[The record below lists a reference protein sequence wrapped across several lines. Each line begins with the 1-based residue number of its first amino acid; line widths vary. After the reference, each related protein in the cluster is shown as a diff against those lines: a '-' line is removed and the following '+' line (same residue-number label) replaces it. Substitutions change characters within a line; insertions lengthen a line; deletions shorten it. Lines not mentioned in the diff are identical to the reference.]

1 MEEVERNMGN
11 RFNKLLEPIKIGKV
25 EIKNRVA
32 MAPMGVQGL
41 LNPDGSLGQRG
52 VDYYIERAR
61 GGVGLIITSFYK
73 VENDIEQLV
82 SGTGLP
88 LVSGNALS
96 SFAELSEA
104 VHALGSKVFV
114 QLTAGI
120 GRVASPFILRGP
132 PVSASALPIY
142 WKSDI
147 TSRELKTE
155 EVEQLVKRFGD
166 AAEILLASGIDGI
179 ELHGHEGYLFDQF
192 TTAIWNR
199 RTDKYG
205 GDLESRVRLPIEVL
219 QEIKNRVGQGFPVQ
233 YRYGLKHYMKD
244 LRSGAL
250 PGEEFIEAGR
260 DVEEGLQMARVL
272 EDAGFDSLHVDAGC
286 YESWYWAHPPIY
298 QEHGY
303 MIDMAAE
310 VKKIVNIPVIG
321 VGKLEIPELAERVI
335 AEGKADIVAIGKG
348 LLADPFWVK
357 KVEIGEPE
365 HIRPCIGCHDGCM
378 GRLTKGKPLSCAVNP
393 VVGRERT
400 YRIEPTDSPKKV
412 VIVGGGVAGM
422 EAARIACLRGHKTT
436 LYDKMNSLG
445 GHLIEASVP
454 EFKKDLE
461 KLLNW
466 YKLELSN
473 LDLEI
478 KLDTEVTLHIMEREK
493 ADIVIIATG
502 SKPLVPDVPGIGQD
516 KVVTAIDLF
525 LGKKK
530 VQNKVLVLG
539 GGLIGCETALWL
551 AQRGRKVTIVEVLSD
566 LMIAGI
572 PVQHMNR
579 LMLLDMLRSQNVG
592 VIKSTSLLEVT
603 GDGVI
608 LVDKTLGRKSFSA
621 DTVVL
626 AVGLKPD
633 QELYKILR
641 GKIPSLFL
649 IGDSRKAQ
657 NIMGSIWDAFEVAR
671 AI

>member
-1 MEEVERNMGN
+1 MVNK
-11 RFNKLLEPIKIGKV
+11 FNKLLEPIKIGEV

-52 VDYYIERAR
+52 VDYYIERAK

-73 VENDIEQLV
+73 VENDIERLV
-82 SGTGLP
+82 SGLP
-88 LVSGNALS
+88 LVSRNALS

-120 GRVASPFILRGP
+120 GLVANPLILCGQ
-132 PVSASALPIY
+132 PVSASALPSY

-166 AAEILLASGIDGI
+166 AAEILVAAGIDGI

-205 GDLESRVRLPIEVL
+205 GDLKCRLRLPIEVL
-219 QEIKNRVGQGFPVQ
+219 QEIKDRVGQDFPVQ

-244 LRSGAL
+244 PGSGAL
-250 PGEEFIEAGR
+250 PGEKFIEAGR
-260 DVEEGLQMARVL
+260 DVEEGLQMAKVL
-272 EDAGFDSLHVDAGC
+272 ETVGFDSFHVDAGC

-298 QEHGY
+298 QEHGC

-310 VKKIVNIPVIG
+310 VKKVVNIPVIG

-335 AEGKADIVAIGKG
+335 AEGKADIVAIGRG
-348 LLADPFWVK
+348 LLADPFWLK
-357 KVEIGEPE
+357 KVEIEQPE

-378 GRLTKGKPLSCAVNP
+378 GRITKGKPLSCAVNP

-412 VIVGGGVAGM
+412 VIVGSGVAGM
-422 EAARIACLRGHKTT
+422 EAARIASLRGHKTT
-436 LYDKMNSLG
+436 LYEKMNSLG

-461 KLLNW
+461 RLLNW
-466 YKLELSN
+466 YKLELSD

-478 KLDTEVTLHIMEREK
+478 KLDTEVTSDITEREK
-493 ADIVIIATG
+493 PDVLIIATG
-502 SKPLVPDVPGIGQD
+502 SKPIVPDVPGIGKG

-530 VQNKVLVLG
+530 AQDKVFVLG

-551 AQRGRKVTIVEVLSD
+551 AQRGKKVTIVEVLSD

-579 LMLLDMLRSQNVG
+579 LMLLDMLKFHNVG
-592 VIKSTSLLEVT
+592 VITNTSLLEVT
-603 GDGVI
+603 DDGVVLI
-608 LVDKTLGRKSFSA
+608 DKTFSRKSFNA

-626 AVGLKPD
+626 AVGLRPN

-657 NIMGSIWDAFEVAR
+657 NVMGSIWDAYEVAR